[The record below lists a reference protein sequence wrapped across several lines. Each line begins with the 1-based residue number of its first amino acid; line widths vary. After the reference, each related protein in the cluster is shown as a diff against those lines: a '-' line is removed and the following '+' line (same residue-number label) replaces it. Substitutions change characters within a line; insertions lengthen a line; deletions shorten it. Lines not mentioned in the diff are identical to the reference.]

1 MKILNLNAHILNF
14 DDYNNNK
21 FRNNEKLN
29 EFQSNI
35 KFENDSDGDMLSF
48 KFSHCDDFYKDY
60 KSNGEKICDLN
71 LVGTKNEIIS
81 YIYKE
86 YNKLNMQFNN
96 SQNKIE
102 NLDSNIKNKEEDF
115 LKVQGN
121 EKKERNKIESDLKTI
136 KCKKQ
141 DLSDFLKKEKE
152 KSSKLNSKIIDLEM
166 KLEKLT
172 EEEINII
179 LNQLENEK
187 QSKKD
192 LELKFSELQV
202 RSAEKSKN

>member
-1 MKILNLNAHILNF
+1 MNLNAHILNF

-48 KFSHCDDFYKDY
+48 KCSHCDDFYKDY
-60 KSNGEKICDLN
+60 KSNGEKIWDLN

-81 YIYKE
+81 YKE

-102 NLDSNIKNKEEDF
+102 NLDSNIKNKGEDF

-121 EKKERNKIESDLKTI
+121 EKKESNKIESNLKTI
-136 KCKKQ
+136 KCEKQ
-141 DLSDFLKKEKE
+141 DLSNCLKKEKE
-152 KSSKLNSKIIDLEM
+152 KSSKINSKIIDFEM
-166 KLEKLT
+166 RLKSWLKK
-172 EEEINII
+172 II
-179 LNQLENEK
+179 
-187 QSKKD
+187 
-192 LELKFSELQV
+192 
-202 RSAEKSKN
+202 